1 MKNILLD
8 IITVLGFSAICLMLA
23 FMLRKLSDYLVIK
36 SKSAKS
42 EQERNRAIK
51 LSNTC
56 KYLSD
61 VSYNLSAHVEQ
72 YEAGGAAKK
81 EKALNSLVDI
91 ANQHGITITNNEASG
106 LIENA
111 VTLLK
116 NNGGEKI
123 HHNEIKATKDVKIS
137 AQRSYENG

>member
-116 NNGGEKI
+116 NNGGEI